1 MSDETL
7 DGGSPN
13 GGTPTSPNAG
23 GSQGQSVSD
32 GSGDA
37 QKLQAALDNLTKR
50 LDEVD
55 KRSRVLQSD
64 KDRSVSQTKKE
75 VEELKR
81 KFAEVEKLK
90 AKGYNDDDAFEE
102 LELRESIRVIREQL
116 SNTDKAQTGNA
127 GNGNGSAVDRA
138 KTLQQYGL
146 SENDPDVAAE
156 LNGKAFA
163 SEIEL
168 ENAALKI
175 AFKRANKPQPD
186 ASAASTPQGSPP
198 DNDKLGSLKKAYET
212 KLAEMRK
219 GRPNPAQIS
228 ELKAEFRKKG
238 LEVW

>member
-23 GSQGQSVSD
+23 GSQGQSVS
-32 GSGDA
+32 GSSGNAQTPQTEIEKKLAYLETQYNALKSEKDRGVSRVEKRVDDFEKKFDEV
-37 QKLQAALDNLTKR
+37 QKLISR
-50 LDEVD
+50 GYSRDE
-55 KRSRVLQSD
+55 
-64 KDRSVSQTKKE
+64 
-75 VEELKR
+75 
-81 KFAEVEKLK
+81 
-90 AKGYNDDDAFEE
+90 AFEQIQLKE
-102 LELRESIRVIREQL
+102 TVESLKSQIQQGTSV
-116 SNTDKAQTGNA
+116 QTGNA

-175 AFKRANKPQPD
+175 AFKRANRPQPD
-186 ASAASTPQGSPP
+186 ASAAPVAQGAPVTVGS
-198 DNDKLGSLKKAYET
+198 NAESVARLEKLQQDPIRNRKEIAEIEKA
-212 KLAEMRK
+212 L
-219 GRPNPAQIS
+219 G
-228 ELKAEFRKKG
+228 
-238 LEVW
+238 W

>member
-1 MSDETL
+1 MSDETM
-7 DGGSPN
+7 DGNSPA
-13 GGTPTSPNAG
+13 GGTPAQPNAS

-37 QKLQAALDNLTKR
+37 QKLQTALDNLTKR

-55 KRSRVLQSD
+55 KRSRTLQSD
-64 KDRSVSQTKKE
+64 KDRSVNQTRKE

-116 SNTDKAQTGNA
+116 SNKDQAQTGNA

-156 LNGKAFA
+156 LGGKAFN

-168 ENAALKI
+168 ENAALKV
-175 AFKRANKPQPD
+175 AFRRSNKPQPD
-186 ASAASTPQGSPP
+186 ASAALAAQGAPVKSGSDFESVARLEQLQKDPLR
-198 DNDKLGSLKKAYET
+198 NRKEIAELEKSLG
-212 KLAEMRK
+212 
-219 GRPNPAQIS
+219 
-228 ELKAEFRKKG
+228 
-238 LEVW
+238 W